1 MDAAQHQLLGDP
13 HRAVT
18 GVGQG
23 MIEDRRLDLGGHSV
37 GMRPLGAGRAVEQ
50 PIGAVGLKVAP
61 DLIELL
67 LAVADYPARFADVA
81 EIAGKLQHADGAG

>member
-1 MDAAQHQLLGDP
+1 M
-13 HRAVT
+13 T

-37 GMRPLGAGRAVEQ
+37 GMRPLGAGQAVEQ

-67 LAVADYPARFADVA
+67 LAVADYP
-81 EIAGKLQHADGAG
+81 GTLC